1 LIHVGGS
8 LKVLKF
14 VPDNDRR
21 LEGNM
26 AITICP
32 VTPAFAAEV
41 GDVDL
46 SRPLD
51 AADLAEIKQAF
62 ATYAVLI
69 FPYQHLSEDQHLDFA
84 SHFGP
89 LETTIQVHSK
99 DRPLRL
105 RKEFA
110 DVSNL
115 SHTGETWGKDSR
127 HRMFQLGNRLW
138 HTDSSFKRLPARAS
152 LLYALTVAPV
162 GGHTEFADQR
172 AGYDALPQAM
182 KNRLKGLVAEHSI
195 FNSRARLGFTNFSD
209 EERCELPP
217 VPQVVVRTIPD
228 TGRKSLYVAS
238 HAGRIFGMGE
248 AEGRALIDEL
258 LAHTTQRQ
266 FVYTHRW
273 RVNDLVMWDNRC
285 TLHRGTPFDDLRFK
299 RNVRRATVSDIAN
312 TCVQEGVSI
321 AA

>member
-1 LIHVGGS
+1 
-8 LKVLKF
+8 
-14 VPDNDRR
+14 
-21 LEGNM
+21 M
-26 AITICP
+26 AITTCP
-32 VTPAFAAEV
+32 VTESFAAEI

-46 SRPLD
+46 SQPLD
-51 AADLAEIKQAF
+51 PADVHEIKQAF
-62 ATYAVLI
+62 STYAVLV
-69 FPYQHLSEDQHLDFA
+69 FPDQKLSEDQHLDFA
-84 SHFGP
+84 KHFGP
-89 LETTIQVHSK
+89 LETTIQVHRK
-99 DRPLRL
+99 DQPMRL

-115 SHTGETWGKDSR
+115 SHNGDTWGKDSR
-127 HRMFQLGNRLW
+127 VRMFQLGNRLW

-152 LLYALTVAPV
+152 LLYALSVVPV

-172 AGYDALPQAM
+172 AGYDALPEAM
-182 KNRLKGLVAEHSI
+182 KLRLRGLVAEHSI

-209 EERCELPP
+209 EERRELPA
-217 VPQVVVRTIPD
+217 VPQVMVRTIPE

-238 HAGRIFGMGE
+238 HAGRIFGMPE

-285 TLHRGTPFDDLRFK
+285 TLHRGTPFDDLRYK

-312 TCVQEGVSI
+312 TCEQEGVSV